1 MCRLLRVAEGFVSC
15 FACVPC
21 PNVDSGCIKPFHL
34 NWKCSSCGLEVLFIW
49 GFMNQETLRSLD
61 VTFLGE
67 HGLTG
72 ESAGPVHAMAQS
84 LGRRKMPKSRKD
96 ELTSAVYNVS

>member
-1 MCRLLRVAEGFVSC
+1 
-15 FACVPC
+15 
-21 PNVDSGCIKPFHL
+21 
-34 NWKCSSCGLEVLFIW
+34 
-49 GFMNQETLRSLD
+49 MNQETLRSLD